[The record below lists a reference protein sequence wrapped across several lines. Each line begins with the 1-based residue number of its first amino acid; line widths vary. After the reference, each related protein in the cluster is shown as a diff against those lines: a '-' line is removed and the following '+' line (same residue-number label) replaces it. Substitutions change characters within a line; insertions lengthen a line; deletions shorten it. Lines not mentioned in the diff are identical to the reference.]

1 MVTSTSIIGPKK
13 AEIMDVWTVEG
24 ANSTGHPNG
33 ILHALCSSE
42 TLSHKI
48 RDQILSSGNGIVLV
62 ERRQAV
68 CIKPTQNENIKPVMI
83 LIDRTHHLPV
93 SLDTNLTQQK
103 EELRKQAMDKLSP
116 EEQRALG
123 L

>member
-48 RDQILSSGNGIVLV
+48 RDQNPKPFAAATGEGMESRAKQLLGKAFVDVLT
-62 ERRQAV
+62 
-68 CIKPTQNENIKPVMI
+68 P
-83 LIDRTHHLPV
+83 
-93 SLDTNLTQQK
+93 
-103 EELRKQAMDKLSP
+103 
-116 EEQRALG
+116 
-123 L
+123 